1 MGLGERKR
9 RILKAIIDEY
19 IENAEPVGS
28 KSISMRKDMNL
39 SSATIRN
46 EMADLEDLGYLE
58 QPHISS
64 GRIPSQTGYRL
75 YVNELMNRYRLSLEE
90 IQAINSTLKQQMREL
105 EMLLH
110 DAGRVIAELTNYT
123 SYAAMPSMSKMSI
136 KKFDLIF
143 VDEHTVIIVLV
154 TNTALVK
161 NKYLK
166 TKAPLEE
173 SRLVGVTIILNN
185 RFSNLT
191 IDRITLFDIERAKA
205 EVGDLDFIVSETLGF
220 VADVLGE
227 EGLGDVYVGGV
238 SRLLSHPEYRDPV
251 KARQIM
257 DFLADERSFKP
268 VKLLKLD
275 KDKGKLHIAIGTENQ
290 AEPLMNTSIVYG
302 TYGVNESFNGIIGVV
317 GPIRM
322 DYAKVAANLN
332 YFIEGLNKLLSE
344 IYLNDSNEK

>member
-28 KSISMRKDMNL
+28 KSIAMRKDMNL

-46 EMADLEDLGYLE
+46 EMSDLEDLGYLE

-64 GRIPSQTGYRL
+64 GRIPSQAGYRL
-75 YVNELMNRYRLSLEE
+75 YVNELMNRYRLSIEE
-90 IQAINSTLKQQMREL
+90 IEAINSTLRMQMREL
-105 EMLLH
+105 EKLLH

-143 VDEHTVIIVLV
+143 VDEHTIIIVLV

-166 TKAPLEE
+166 TETSIEDRQLA
-173 SRLVGVTIILNN
+173 GVAIILNN

-205 EVGDLDFIVSETLGF
+205 EAGNLDFIVLEAMDF
-220 VADVLGE
+220 VASVLGE

-238 SRLLSHPEYRDPV
+238 SRLLSHPEYRDPA
-251 KARQIM
+251 KAQQIM
-257 DFLADERSFKP
+257 DFLSDERSFKP
-268 VKLLKLD
+268 VKILEED
-275 KDKGKLHIAIGTENQ
+275 KGKGKLHIAIGKENR
-290 AEPLMNTSIVYG
+290 AKPLMDTSIVYG
-302 TYGVNESFNGIIGVV
+302 TYGINESFNGIIGVV

-332 YFIEGLNKLLSE
+332 YFIEGLNKLLRE
-344 IYLNDSNEK
+344 IYLNDSNE